1 MDNVGDEKTSFKW
14 AYLDGRLGG
23 VQFSR
28 VGAFHKNDAI
38 IYYNGNSEDPDD
50 ARSNSFNLWDED

>member
-1 MDNVGDEKTSFKW
+1 MDKDIYRAPKSELVEV
-14 AYLDGRLGG
+14 DGRLGG
-23 VQFSR
+23 LQFSR
-28 VGAFHKNDAI
+28 VGAMRQNDAI

>member
-1 MDNVGDEKTSFKW
+1 MDKDIYRAPKSELVEV
-14 AYLDGRLGG
+14 DGRLGG

-38 IYYNGNSEDPDD
+38 IYYNGTSEEPDD
-50 ARSNSFNLWDED
+50 ARSNLFNLWDED